1 MEPKGREFAAVVFDL
16 DGTLIDSG
24 AVVFE
29 SFKYAL
35 EPFGIVCDDVLLEGI
50 RALPAL
56 EVFKDLLPPKD
67 AKVAFERLASFATQG
82 ASKIP
87 LFPGIKDMLA
97 TLKTAGIR
105 MSVWTGRPA
114 FGAEQV
120 LRLNGVRDYF
130 ETVVGGCMVAVNKP
144 DPSGLHLTLEKMALM
159 PSQILVV
166 GDHPHDWEGARAA
179 ECAFAG
185 AAWAK
190 KPAHLPEH
198 HFMIEQPTPLFKRV
212 EEFAEWLG

>member
-1 MEPKGREFAAVVFDL
+1 MALKAKNFAAVVFDL

-24 AVVFE
+24 SVVFA

-35 EPFGIVCDDVLLEGI
+35 EPFGILCDEVLLEGI

-67 AKVAFERLASFATQG
+67 AAVAFERLASFATEG

-87 LFPGIKDMLA
+87 LFPGIKELLA
-97 TLKTAGIR
+97 TLKTSGVR

-130 ETVVGGCMVAVNKP
+130 EQVVGGCMVAVNKP
-144 DPSGLHLTLEKMALM
+144 DPSGLHLTLNKMELK
-159 PSQILVV
+159 PHQVLVV

-179 ECAFAG
+179 ACTFAG
-185 AAWAK
+185 VAWAK
-190 KPAHLPEH
+190 KPEHLPPH
-198 HFMIEQPTPLFKRV
+198 HFIETQPTPLFKQV
-212 EEFAEWLG
+212 GEFTEWLA